1 MGEFFPWEVE
11 RPPDKKLEPLPLAAE
26 FSSLMPP
33 TEHQSFLCDCLRGE
47 ATLISLDR
55 TVNLWPH
62 SEGSSMG

>member
-33 TEHQSFLCDCLRGE
+33 TEQQSFYV
-47 ATLISLDR
+47 
-55 TVNLWPH
+55 TV
-62 SEGSSMG
+62 

>member
-33 TEHQSFLCDCLRGE
+33 TEQQSFLCDCLRGE